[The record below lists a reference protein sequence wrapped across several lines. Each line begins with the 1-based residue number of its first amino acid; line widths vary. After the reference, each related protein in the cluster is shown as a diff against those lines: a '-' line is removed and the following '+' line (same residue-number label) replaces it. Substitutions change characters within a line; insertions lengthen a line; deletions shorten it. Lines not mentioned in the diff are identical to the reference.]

1 MADRSSSGP
10 PAPEPKRYPGV
21 TRHRDTVPDGHG
33 EPRPPDKSQ
42 GRGKGKE
49 GAFKGDAGHG
59 NPRPAGEAKGVSKGK
74 EKGDQGLEGHGQSRP
89 AKGRGKGKAV
99 DPKGAIKGKQGKDR
113 GATLPKAGK
122 GKGASSGVQP
132 RRRSASSL
140 EYSRRRAGKR
150 QRESGQYFRWSK
162 AAPAAPV
169 AKAVPPAPPPPRR
182 RQDPE
187 SSSHSDETEEEGQG
201 VWLRSRTPPDR
212 RVPAEP
218 SAPPKARGTVVK
230 SRAEIVVPQE
240 VEGRSESTSSSPEPA
255 RGSRPEEAEQASGAR
270 PGAQQPRLVPE
281 PVLQV
286 CPQHLGESSR
296 PAGADPPPAPEDVP
310 VTRNKRPPLRIGASG
325 LPEVPFPDFREA
337 KSYQRMRLPKPVFLA
352 SLRLVRGLCC
362 YGCNVSFSIG
372 ELSSH
377 LFSAKHQRICLEF
390 AGLVGP
396 TAQRAA
402 VQGTAK

>member
-1 MADRSSSGP
+1 MVPNKPAFVLGP
-10 PAPEPKRYPGV
+10 PPLPRLPCQALGSPAFSCVLPQLFVFEQPCHRPPEPKRYPGV
-21 TRHRDTVPDGHG
+21 ARHRDTVPDGHG

-59 NPRPAGEAKGVSKGK
+59 NPRLAGEAKGVSKGK
-74 EKGDQGLEGHGQSRP
+74 EKGDQGLEGHGPSRP
-89 AKGRGKGKAV
+89 AKGRGKGKA
-99 DPKGAIKGKQGKDR
+99 GKDR

-150 QRESGQYFRWSK
+150 QRESGQGFRWSK

-240 VEGRSESTSSSPEPA
+240 VEGRSESSSSSPEPA

-296 PAGADPPPAPEDVP
+296 GGPPACS
-310 VTRNKRPPLRIGASG
+310 RGCAG
-325 LPEVPFPDFREA
+325 
-337 KSYQRMRLPKPVFLA
+337 YQ
-352 SLRLVRGLCC
+352 
-362 YGCNVSFSIG
+362 
-372 ELSSH
+372 E
-377 LFSAKHQRICLEF
+377 
-390 AGLVGP
+390 
-396 TAQRAA
+396 
-402 VQGTAK
+402 